1 MALRWMAEH
10 IRLTASD
17 GFVCDAYVARPVGV
31 PKGGIVVVQEIF
43 GVNPHIRSVAD
54 RYAAE
59 GYLAVAPALFD
70 RAEPGFQSG
79 YQPEDVP
86 RAYAMI
92 GKVSSGPALLDIAA
106 AIQFAAQAGKVGV
119 VGFCMGGGLALVVA
133 CQRPDAVAAAAPY
146 YGAIPWESAQPN
158 WSALTATV
166 VGEYAENDGWAS
178 PEAARALEAQLR
190 DLGKEATMHIHPACD
205 HAFFNDTRPEV
216 YDAAASAVAF
226 ERTVGLFRSTL

>member
-1 MALRWMAEH
+1 MGEN

-17 GFVCDAYVARPVGV
+17 GFVCDAYVARPAGV

-70 RAEPGFQSG
+70 RAEPGFESG
-79 YQPEDVP
+79 YQPEDMP

-106 AIQFAAQAGKVGV
+106 AIAFAAEAGKVGV
-119 VGFCMGGGLALVVA
+119 VGFCWGGTLAWT
-133 CQRPDAVAAAAPY
+133 AAAKLPGLSAAVGY
-146 YGAIPWESAQPN
+146 YGGNILDLTDLQPQCPVMLHFGALDDHIPVDKVRAF
-158 WSALTATV
+158 A
-166 VGEYAENDGWAS
+166 
-178 PEAARALEAQLR
+178 AAR
-190 DLGKEATMHIHPACD
+190 
-205 HAFFNDTRPEV
+205 PELPIFI
-216 YDAAASAVAF
+216 YDAGHGFNCDARGSYDATSAKLAQ
-226 ERTVGLFRSTL
+226 ERTSAHFAKHLA

>member
-1 MALRWMAEH
+1 MGED

-17 GFVCDAYVARPVGV
+17 GFVCDAYVARPHGL

-79 YQPEDVP
+79 YSPEDMP

-92 GKVSSGPALLDIAA
+92 GKVSSALALLDIAA
-106 AIQFAAQAGKVGV
+106 AVDFAAEAGKVGV
-119 VGFCMGGGLALVVA
+119 VGFCWGGTLAWSAAAGLPGLSAAVGYYGGGVLGLTDLQPNCPTMLHFGAKDTHIPVDKVQVFA
-133 CQRPDAVAAAAPY
+133 ASRPDLPIFIYDA
-146 YGAIPWESAQPN
+146 GHGFN
-158 WSALTATV
+158 C
-166 VGEYAENDGWAS
+166 D
-178 PEAARALEAQLR
+178 ARAS
-190 DLGKEATMHIHPACD
+190 
-205 HAFFNDTRPEV
+205 
-216 YDAAASAVAF
+216 YDADAATLAQERSSAHFAKH
-226 ERTVGLFRSTL
+226 LAA

>member
-1 MALRWMAEH
+1 MGEN

-17 GFVCDAYVARPVGV
+17 GFVCDAYVARPAGV

-79 YQPEDVP
+79 YQPEDMP

-106 AIQFAAQAGKVGV
+106 AIAFAAEAGKVGI
-119 VGFCMGGGLALVVA
+119 VGFCWGGTLAWK
-133 CQRPDAVAAAAPY
+133 AAAKLPGLSAAVGY
-146 YGAIPWESAQPN
+146 YGGNILDLTDLQPQCPVMLHFGALDDHIPVDKVRAF
-158 WSALTATV
+158 A
-166 VGEYAENDGWAS
+166 
-178 PEAARALEAQLR
+178 AAR
-190 DLGKEATMHIHPACD
+190 
-205 HAFFNDTRPEV
+205 PELPIFI
-216 YDAAASAVAF
+216 YDAGHGFNCDARGSYDATSAKLAQ
-226 ERTVGLFRSTL
+226 ERTSAHFAKHLA

>member
-119 VGFCMGGGLALVVA
+119 VGFCWGGTLAWSAAASLPGLSAAACYYGGGVLGLTDLQPNCPTMLHFGAKDSHIPVDKVRA
-133 CQRPDAVAAAAPY
+133 FAAA
-146 YGAIPWESAQPN
+146 
-158 WSALTATV
+158 
-166 VGEYAENDGWAS
+166 
-178 PEAARALEAQLR
+178 
-190 DLGKEATMHIHPACD
+190 
-205 HAFFNDTRPEV
+205 RPELPIYIYDADHGFNRDARGS
-216 YDAAASAVAF
+216 YDAAAAKLAQDRTSAHFAQH
-226 ERTVGLFRSTL
+226 LQA

>member
-1 MALRWMAEH
+1 MGEN

-17 GFVCDAYVARPVGV
+17 GFVCDAYVARPAGV

-79 YQPEDVP
+79 YQPEDMP

-106 AIQFAAQAGKVGV
+106 AIAFAAEAGKVGV
-119 VGFCMGGGLALVVA
+119 VGFCWGGTLAWT
-133 CQRPDAVAAAAPY
+133 AAAKLPGLSAAVGY
-146 YGAIPWESAQPN
+146 YGGNILDLTDLQPQCPVMLHFGALDDHIPVDKVRAF
-158 WSALTATV
+158 A
-166 VGEYAENDGWAS
+166 
-178 PEAARALEAQLR
+178 AAR
-190 DLGKEATMHIHPACD
+190 
-205 HAFFNDTRPEV
+205 PELPIFV
-216 YDAAASAVAF
+216 YDAGHGFNCDARRSYDATSAKLAQ
-226 ERTVGLFRSTL
+226 ERTSAHFAKHLA